1 MNERIKVRMTELK
14 LNNKTLAKML
24 NISEA
29 HLSMILSGKRNVSVQ
44 VLKSISEKLNLSID
58 YLIYGKETVND

>member
-14 LNNKTLAKML
+14 LNNKTFAKML